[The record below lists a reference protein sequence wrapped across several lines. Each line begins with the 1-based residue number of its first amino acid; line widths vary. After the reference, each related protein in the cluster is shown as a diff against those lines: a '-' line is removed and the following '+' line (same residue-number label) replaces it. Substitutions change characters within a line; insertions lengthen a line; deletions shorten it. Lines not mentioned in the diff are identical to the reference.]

1 VRWSAALADPA
12 GPREFWAQ
20 RRVCLLG
27 TVRAAPEA
35 VGEAERRHAHRY
47 RQPRPNP
54 RWVVIEMAVE
64 SVTGRW

>member
-35 VGEAERRHAHRY
+35 VDGATPSA
-47 RQPRPNP
+47 
-54 RWVVIEMAVE
+54 
-64 SVTGRW
+64 TGSPGRTPGGW